1 MNQQLA
7 AVNISDTWSENQE
20 ILIRTDIW
28 LTFPDILEFLKRQNI
43 SFVSWILD
51 NKKSLISLTFDNRQ
65 AAEQVKQILDEEIES
80 RVA

>member
-7 AVNISDTWSENQE
+7 AVNISDTGSENQE
-20 ILIRTDIW
+20 ILIRTDIG

-43 SFVSWILD
+43 SFVSGILD